1 MPGCRES
8 CYWTCQY
15 DPMDDLIPLN
25 KGDISTMRYNAI
37 FALNNFW
44 LLGNDY
50 GYGQKSND
58 MIISFGI
65 CGGLSYGWRS
75 RRHS

>member
-1 MPGCRES
+1 
-8 CYWTCQY
+8 
-15 DPMDDLIPLN
+15 MDDLIPLN
-25 KGDISTMRYNAI
+25 KGDISTMRYNAT

-50 GYGQKSND
+50 GYGQKSSD

-65 CGGLSYGWRS
+65 CGGLSYG
-75 RRHS
+75 